1 MGGEGESGARG
12 AGPGRGLGAA
22 PPAKLLAGAA
32 SGRAVRAGA
41 SRLWPR
47 PLSSPGAAVALGGC
61 ERAAAA
67 RRRWP
72 LEPTCEVDDDG
83 GTGTA
88 AVVGLAPS
96 RLQVPGCRVR
106 TAPGAA
112 AGWDG
117 KIAARERSVSA
128 GARRGS
134 LERVR
139 GREGGARPR
148 PWGSAAAR
156 ARAARASPGSTLLP
170 AWARTA
176 PRRTCAA
183 RRASEFQGQR

>member
-1 MGGEGESGARG
+1 MGGGESGARG
-12 AGPGRGLGAA
+12 AGPGRSLGAA

-61 ERAAAA
+61 EKAAAA

-72 LEPTCEVDDDG
+72 LEPTCEGDDDG

-88 AVVGLAPS
+88 AVVGLAPW

-139 GREGGARPR
+139 GREGGGASPALGQRCCSGSRRPCQPR
-148 PWGSAAAR
+148 VNPAAR
-156 ARAARASPGSTLLP
+156 VGADC
-170 AWARTA
+170 TA
-176 PRRTCAA
+176 PNLCGAK
-183 RRASEFQGQR
+183 GK